1 MRFPSVNDN
10 NFRSVLDIDGKM
22 EFQPPAGS
30 YYLRHLQTG
39 DGNALASSRGSRGGG
54 DSMSN
59 KQPVLFVSILGIIM
73 LCASICALCMSR
85 RVDHRIEE
93 QEKVEKENEKE
104 NRQKMVESIDS
115 RKVIMVSLKNGCF

>member
-1 MRFPSVNDN
+1 MRFILVNDN
-10 NFRSVLDIDGKM
+10 NVRPVLEIDSKM

-30 YYLRHLQTG
+30 YYLRHLQNG
-39 DGNALASSRGSRGGG
+39 DGDALASSRGSLGD
-54 DSMSN
+54 DSMGN

-73 LCASICALCMSR
+73 FCASICALCMSR
-85 RVDHRIEE
+85 RVE

-115 RKVIMVSLKNGCF
+115 RKLVMVNFKKMDAYA